1 MNAATLSERSQVNR
15 GQCSIARTLGLL
27 GQKWTLLILREA
39 LYGVSRFDDF
49 QANLK
54 IPRPVLSDRLALL
67 SKHGLL
73 VREPY
78 RDEGQRVRH
87 GYRLTEK
94 GADLLPTL
102 VALMQW
108 GDRYLA
114 DGAEPAVLL
123 THKGCG
129 THVRAELTC
138 TSGHRIE
145 TTAEL
150 EARAGPGAK
159 GAT

>member
-1 MNAATLSERSQVNR
+1 MNAATLSERPEVGRS
-15 GQCSIARTLGLL
+15 QCSIARTLTLL

-49 QANLK
+49 QANLTL
-54 IPRPVLSDRLALL
+54 PRPVLSDRLALL
-67 SKHGLL
+67 VTHGLL

-78 RDEGQRVRH
+78 QDEGQRVRQ

-94 GADLLPTL
+94 GADLLPAL

-114 DGAEPAVLL
+114 DSAGPAVLL
-123 THKGCG
+123 SHKGCG
-129 THVRAELTC
+129 AHVRAALTC
-138 TSGHRIE
+138 ASGHQID

-150 EARAGPGAK
+150 EAQAGPGAK

>member
-1 MNAATLSERSQVNR
+1 MNAATLSERPGVGRS
-15 GQCSIARTLGLL
+15 QCSIARTLTLL

-49 QANLK
+49 RANLEL
-54 IPRPVLSDRLALL
+54 PRPVLSDRLALL
-67 SKHGLL
+67 VTHGLL
-73 VREPY
+73 AREPY
-78 RDEGQRVRH
+78 QDEGKRVRQ

-94 GADLLPTL
+94 GADLLPAL

-114 DGAEPAVLL
+114 DSTGPAVLL
-123 THKGCG
+123 AHKGCG
-129 THVRAELTC
+129 ANVRAELTC
-138 TSGHRIE
+138 TSGHRIGSIS
-145 TTAEL
+145 EL
-150 EARAGPGAK
+150 KAQAGPGAE

>member
-1 MNAATLSERSQVNR
+1 MDVTTLSERPKVSGN
-15 GQCSIARTLGLL
+15 QCSIARTLALL

-54 IPRPVLSDRLALL
+54 IPRPVLSDRLTLL
-67 SKHGLL
+67 LTHGLL

-78 RDEGQRVRH
+78 QAEGQRVRH

-94 GADLLPTL
+94 GADLLPAL

-114 DGAEPAVLL
+114 DSAGPAVLL
-123 THKGCG
+123 LHKGCG
-129 THVRAELTC
+129 AHVQAELIC
-138 TSGHRIE
+138 ASGHKLE

-150 EARAGPGAK
+150 EALAGTRAK
-159 GAT
+159 KTT